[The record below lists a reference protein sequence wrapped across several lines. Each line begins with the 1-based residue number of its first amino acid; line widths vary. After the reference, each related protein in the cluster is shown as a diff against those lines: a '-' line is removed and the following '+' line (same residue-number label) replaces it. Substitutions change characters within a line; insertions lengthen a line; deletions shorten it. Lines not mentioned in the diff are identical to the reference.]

1 MERKYRIEVKGK
13 QHIVSV
19 KPHEGKESLIV
30 QVDGQEYNVKVEP
43 ISPTTQVESTQI
55 QKPKAVP
62 TKTPTRRPS
71 TQVKAGTSP
80 GEVLAPIPG
89 KVLEV
94 HVKIGQRVS
103 SGDPL
108 VVLEAMKM
116 KNDIFA
122 PVNGV
127 VAEVVSAGDT
137 VNYNDLLVRI
147 ETT

>member
-13 QHIVSV
+13 QHKVSV
-19 KPHEGKESLIV
+19 KPHESKESLIV
-30 QVDGQEYNVKVEP
+30 QINGQEYNVKVESI
-43 ISPTTQVESTQI
+43 ISTTKTDRTQI
-55 QKPKAVP
+55 QKPTSVP
-62 TKTPTRRPS
+62 AATPTRRPS
-71 TQVKAGTSP
+71 TQIKAGTSP

-94 HVKIGQRVS
+94 YVKMGQKVS
-103 SGDPL
+103 SGDSL

-122 PVNGV
+122 PIDGV
-127 VAEVVSAGDT
+127 VAEVVSVGDT

-147 ETT
+147 ETA